1 MSHKQ
6 RTFTHNPKDVLSDP
20 SSGDELSGD
29 DTPHAKTGRPRNRLL
44 DKLTR
49 PLPIEP
55 APDGGAGKK
64 RYRCAA
70 PKRPWDCAGRAA
82 GRVLKHAS
90 ECMFLT
96 SELRHAA
103 RKASTANAP
112 SSRLARLEAEHA
124 QRQVVPTEPL
134 FSGHGAITHHN
145 DPTGESEVQPRTGAG
160 RTPLEVYVGNAGRA
174 LLTAKLHFVI
184 VRLFCIHAIPPSI
197 VDSDEWKEMWEIGN
211 TKYKPASA
219 NILAETQIPQEAQR
233 VRELQVE
240 FLKTK
245 RNLTITYDGGA
256 NRRRES
262 YYTIHVT
269 RPAEATVSVD
279 GDNGRRPFLIKAAA
293 GTGFSHTGQWIGKQ
307 MLRVSSLAHC
317 VEMTTSCTHLPQN

>member
-6 RTFTHNPKDVLSDP
+6 RTFTHNPKDVLSDL
-20 SSGDELSGD
+20 SSGNELSGN
-29 DTPHAKTGRPRNRLL
+29 DTPHAKTGRPRDRLL

-49 PLPIEP
+49 PLPVEP

-70 PKRPWDCAGRAA
+70 PKCSWDCTGRAA

-103 RKASTANAP
+103 RKVSTANAP

-134 FSGHGAITHHN
+134 FSGRSAMTNHN
-145 DPTGESEVQPRTGAG
+145 DPAGESEVQPHAGAG
-160 RTPLEVYVGNAGRA
+160 HTPLEVYVGNAGRA
-174 LLTAKLHFVI
+174 LLMAKLHFVI
-184 VRLFCIHAIPPSI
+184 VCLFCIHAIPPSI

-233 VRELQVE
+233 VRELQVA

-262 YYTIHVT
+262 YYTIHVMT
-269 RPAEATVSVD
+269 PAEATVSVD
-279 GDNGRRPFLIKAAA
+279 GNNGCHPFLIEAAA

-317 VEMTTSCTHLPQN
+317 IEMMTSCTHLPQN